1 MEDAEDSSGIFPAF
15 LSFDI
20 SIGFTDAT
28 AGFIEDARFL
38 VLDISG
44 TSTDFLMDV
53 EAVFIKVTGTSVT
66 FMDFVTDSSLTGA
79 EVADTEAVD
88 TEVGF
93 DIVTGFTVAE
103 AGFIDT
109 AGTSVIFL
117 DFVTAV
123 EMTNTEVAG
132 TEVGFITA
140 ADMADLEVAGAEV
153 GFTDRSMDFVTA
165 TGLTDTE
172 VADMEVAFTDLSTGG
187 TEGFAASADFKV
199 SFTEMDMDVGDFKGV
214 GGSMGFLAGVGMV
227 SILDSSLD
235 ICHSFLFNFFLGL
248 GLSSNDSFIFFSI
261 SF

>member
-1 MEDAEDSSGIFPAF
+1 MEVVEDAEDFSGIFPAF

-28 AGFIEDARFL
+28 ASFIEDARFL

-53 EAVFIKVTGTSVT
+53 EAGFTDVTGTSVT

-93 DIVTGFTVAE
+93 DIVAGFTVAE

-140 ADMADLEVAGAEV
+140 AVMADLEVCRRFNGLPRW
-153 GFTDRSMDFVTA
+153 GRNGLNTRLI
-165 TGLTDTE
+165 TGHLPQ
-172 VADMEVAFTDLSTGG
+172 LSVQ
-187 TEGFAASADFKV
+187 FLSRPRAVFK
-199 SFTEMDMDVGDFKGV
+199 
-214 GGSMGFLAGVGMV
+214 
-227 SILDSSLD
+227 
-235 ICHSFLFNFFLGL
+235 
-248 GLSSNDSFIFFSI
+248 
-261 SF
+261 

>member
-28 AGFIEDARFL
+28 ASFIEDARFL

-44 TSTDFLMDV
+44 TSTDLLMDV

-93 DIVTGFTVAE
+93 DIVTGLTVSE

-140 ADMADLEVAGAEV
+140 AEVADLEVAGAEV

-187 TEGFAASADFKV
+187 TEDLARVKVDF
-199 SFTEMDMDVGDFKGV
+199 E
-214 GGSMGFLAGVGMV
+214 GSMDNLRLLFGGTVGVRKRCICPPPIRDL
-227 SILDSSLD
+227 SIVFSPLSG
-235 ICHSFLFNFFLGL
+235 LFIVFPP
-248 GLSSNDSFIFFSI
+248 SE
-261 SF
+261 